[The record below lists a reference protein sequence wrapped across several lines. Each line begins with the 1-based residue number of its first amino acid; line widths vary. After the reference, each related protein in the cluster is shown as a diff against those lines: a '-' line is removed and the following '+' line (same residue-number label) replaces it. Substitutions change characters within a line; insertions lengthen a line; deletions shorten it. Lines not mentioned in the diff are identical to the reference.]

1 MGCLFYCFQYQG
13 NEILK
18 KWGAHVERTKKTS
31 IGTELLVNALRDQG
45 AEIIFGYPGG
55 AALHIY
61 DEFFRQNVNHVL
73 ARHEQGAGHMAD
85 GYARVAGRVGVA
97 VTTSGPGATNI
108 VTAVATAQMD
118 SVPLVVISGQ
128 VTTFGIGKDA
138 FQETDVVSLMTP
150 ITKYAYQVEDA
161 KDIPRII
168 KEAFYLANSGRK
180 GPVLVDIPKDIGV
193 QEVALEDIDDS
204 FDLPGYNMD
213 HEVDLGA
220 VAAIKEALLQ
230 AEKPLL
236 LVGNGVVKSEAHQE
250 LRDFAHQY
258 NIPVTHTLLG
268 IGLLASDDPLNLGLA
283 GMHGTYAANM
293 ALMETDCLL
302 NIGSRFDDRVASNPD
317 NFAPDAKIIHVDI
330 DLAEIGKIMEPDI
343 ALLADAKTALGAL
356 LQGAIAG
363 WSDKTDWLA
372 HQAAN
377 QALHPTRVPEM
388 TDAIRPQA
396 VLDYL
401 GKATDGQAYI
411 VTDVGQHQM
420 WAAQYYPYQFPGQN
434 LTSGG
439 LGTMGYGVPA
449 TIGAAFAADEKHPVV
464 GIIGDGGF
472 QMTNQELNIIQ
483 HYGIQPKFIILNNT
497 VLGMV
502 HQWQHAFYSD
512 RYSHS
517 EFGSSLPDFVKLSEA
532 LGVKAAKVT
541 DPADMQ
547 AAVDEMLAYDGAYV
561 LEVLIDKYERVT
573 PMVPSGKANNEMEGL
588 S

>member
-1 MGCLFYCFQYQG
+1 M
-13 NEILK
+13 
-18 KWGAHVERTKKTS
+18 ERVKETS
-31 IGTELLVNALRDQG
+31 LGTELLVDALRDQG
-45 AEIIFGYPGG
+45 VELIFGYPGG

-61 DEFFRQNVNHVL
+61 DEFFKQNVNHVL

-85 GYARVAGRVGVA
+85 GYARVTGGVGVA

-118 SVPLVVISGQ
+118 SVPMVVISGQ
-128 VTTFGIGKDA
+128 VTAEGIGKDA

-150 ITKYAYQVEDA
+150 ITKYAFQVEDA

-168 KEAFYLANSGRK
+168 KEAFYIASTGRK
-180 GPVLVDIPKDIGV
+180 GPVLVDIPKNIGV
-193 QEVALEDIDDS
+193 QEVNLEDIETE
-204 FDLPGYNMD
+204 FNLQGYQPEN
-213 HEVDLGA
+213 EVDLDA
-220 VAAIKEALLQ
+220 VEAIKEALLA

-236 LVGNGVVKSEAHQE
+236 LVGNGIVKANAYQE
-250 LRDFAHQY
+250 LRDFAHKYQ
-258 NIPVTHTLLG
+258 IPVTHTLLG
-268 IGLLASDDPLNLGLA
+268 IGLMPADDSLNLGMA

-302 NIGSRFDDRVASNPD
+302 NIGSRFDDRVASNPN

-330 DLAEIGKIMEPDI
+330 DLAEIGKIIQPDI
-343 ALLADAKTALGAL
+343 AMVADAGKTLEALLAEPIEGWTNKTAW
-356 LQGAIAG
+356 LQ
-363 WSDKTDWLA
+363 
-372 HQAAN
+372 HQEDN
-377 QALHPTRVPEM
+377 KALHPLEVPEA
-388 TDAIRPQA
+388 DEFIRPQA
-396 VLDYL
+396 ALKYL
-401 GKATDGQAYI
+401 GEKTNGQAYI

-449 TIGAAFAADEKHPVV
+449 TIGAAFAADADHPVIGV
-464 GIIGDGGF
+464 VGDGGF

-483 HYGIQPKFIILNNT
+483 HYGVKPKFIILNNT

-517 EFGSSLPDFVKLSEA
+517 EFGSGLPDFVKLSEA

-541 DPADMQ
+541 KPEDM
-547 AAVDEMLAYDGAYV
+547 AAAIDEMLEYDGAYV
-561 LEVLIDKYERVT
+561 LEILIDKHELVT
-573 PMVPSGKANNEMEGL
+573 PMVASGKSNDEMEGL

>member
-1 MGCLFYCFQYQG
+1 M
-13 NEILK
+13 
-18 KWGAHVERTKKTS
+18 ERTKETS
-31 IGTELLVNALRDQG
+31 LGTELLVEALQDQG
-45 AEIIFGYPGG
+45 VEVIFGYPGG

-85 GYARVAGRVGVA
+85 GYARVTGQVGVA

-118 SVPLVVISGQ
+118 SVPLVVIAGQ
-128 VTTFGIGKDA
+128 VTTSGIGKDA

-150 ITKYAYQVEDA
+150 ITKYAYQVADA

-193 QEVALEDIDDS
+193 QEVLRSDIDDQ
-204 FDLPGYNMD
+204 FDLPGYQP
-213 HEVDLGA
+213 EEAADLE
-220 VAAIKEALLQ
+220 AIDQVKAALL
-230 AEKPLL
+230 ASEKPLL
-236 LVGNGVVKSEAHQE
+236 LVGNGIVKAKAHQE
-250 LRDFAHQY
+250 LRDFVHQY
-258 NIPVTHTLLG
+258 HIPVTHTLLG
-268 IGLLASDDPLNLGLA
+268 IGLLESDDPLNLGMA

-302 NIGSRFDDRVASNPD
+302 NIGTRFDDRVASNPD

-330 DLAEIGKIMEPDI
+330 DFAEIGKIIQPDI
-343 ALLADAKTALGAL
+343 SLLADAKSALDGL
-356 LQGAIAG
+356 LAEPIAG
-363 WSDKTDWLA
+363 WSDKTAWLQ
-372 HQAAN
+372 HQADN
-377 QALHPTRVPEM
+377 QALHPLKVPEA
-388 TDAIRPQA
+388 TDYIRPQRVMA
-396 VLDYL
+396 YL
-401 GKATDGQAYI
+401 GEVTEGQAYI

-420 WAAQYYPYQFPGQN
+420 WAAQYYPYKFPGQN

-449 TIGAAFAADEKHPVV
+449 TIGAAFAASEDHPVIGV
-464 GIIGDGGF
+464 VGDGGF

-483 HYGIQPKFIILNNT
+483 HYGIKPKFIILNNT

-517 EFGSSLPDFVKLSEA
+517 EFGSGLPDFVKLSEA

-541 DPADMQ
+541 DPADLET
-547 AAVDEMLAYDGAYV
+547 AIDEMLNYDGAYV
-561 LEVLIDKYERVT
+561 LEILIDKHELVT
-573 PMVPSGKANNEMEGL
+573 PMVASGKANNEMEGL